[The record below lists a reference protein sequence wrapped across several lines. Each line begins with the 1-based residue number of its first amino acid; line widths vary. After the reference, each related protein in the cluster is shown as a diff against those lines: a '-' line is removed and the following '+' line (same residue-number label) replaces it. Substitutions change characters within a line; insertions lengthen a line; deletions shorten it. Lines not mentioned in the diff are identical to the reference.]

1 MPYHVFTTI
10 CPTLDIENR
19 VDNQGVDFINASGL
33 RGYSFLSLVCILI
46 PLICKHRLV
55 PEDSSSCSLE

>member
-33 RGYSFLSLVCILI
+33 RGTLFV
-46 PLICKHRLV
+46 
-55 PEDSSSCSLE
+55 SSVYIDTSHMQASTCA